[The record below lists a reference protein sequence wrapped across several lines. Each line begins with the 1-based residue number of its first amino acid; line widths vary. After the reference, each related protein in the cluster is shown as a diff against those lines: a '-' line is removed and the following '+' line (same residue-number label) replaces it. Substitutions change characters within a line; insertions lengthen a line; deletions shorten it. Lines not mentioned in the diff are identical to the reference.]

1 MRMEPVEAA
10 ERIIQHDYPDCLLA
24 VLGGSASRGEYNEQ
38 SDLDIMVIE
47 RDSYDFSR
55 KTIEAHG
62 WIAEIF
68 ILSLS
73 SYREYFDEGVS
84 AANPSLQR
92 MVVEGT
98 VLLALPEGE
107 EVRAEARSDLN
118 YGPIPLMLTD
128 IDEYRYMLTEYMLDL
143 QSPRRDAEKW
153 FTVHKIAAILCDF
166 VLRVN
171 REWTGEGKTLFRL
184 FNSYDSILGERL
196 EAALAAMYRQDD
208 PSVLMAFTEEM
219 LRPYG
224 GKLLIGYEE

>member
-10 ERIIQHDYPDCLLA
+10 ERVIQHDYPDCLLA

-38 SDLDIMVIE
+38 SDLDIMVLE
-47 RDSYDFSR
+47 REGHDFSR
-55 KTIEAHG
+55 RTIEAHG
-62 WIAEIF
+62 WITEIF

-73 SYREYFDEGVS
+73 SYREYFDEGVI
-84 AANPSLQR
+84 AANPSFQR
-92 MVVEGT
+92 MIAEGT
-98 VLLALPEGE
+98 VLHLMPEGE
-107 EVRAEARSDLN
+107 EVRAEAQSDLY
-118 YGPIPLMLTD
+118 YGPLPLTITD
-128 IDEYRYMLTEYMLDL
+128 INEYRYVLTEYMLDL
-143 QSPRRDAEKW
+143 KSPRSDGEKW

-184 FNSYDSILGERL
+184 FNRFDTILGERL
-196 EAALAAMYRQDD
+196 ETALAAMYRQDD
-208 PSVLMAFTEEM
+208 PSILMAFTEEM

>member
-10 ERIIQHDYPDCLLA
+10 ERIIQYDYPDCLLA

-38 SDLDIMVIE
+38 SDLDIIVIE
-47 RDSYDFSR
+47 RDGHDFSR

-73 SYREYFDEGVS
+73 SYREYFDEGVI

-98 VLLALPEGE
+98 VLHALPEGE
-107 EVRAEARSDLN
+107 EVQAEARSDLN
-118 YGPIPLMLTD
+118 YGPMPLMLTD
-128 IDEYRYMLTEYMLDL
+128 INEYRYMLTEYLLDL

-184 FNSYDSILGERL
+184 FNRYDSILGERL
-196 EAALAAMYRQDD
+196 EAALTAMYRQDD

-219 LRPYG
+219 LHPYG
-224 GKLLIGYEE
+224 GKLLIGYDE

>member
-10 ERIIQHDYPDCLLA
+10 ERIIQYDYPDCLLA
-24 VLGGSASRGEYNEQ
+24 VLGGSASRGEHNEQ
-38 SDLDIMVIE
+38 SDLDIIVIE
-47 RDSYDFSR
+47 RDGHDFSR

-73 SYREYFDEGVS
+73 SYREYFDEGVI

-98 VLLALPEGE
+98 VLHALPEGE
-107 EVRAEARSDLN
+107 EVQAEARSDLN
-118 YGPIPLMLTD
+118 YGPMPLMLTD
-128 IDEYRYMLTEYMLDL
+128 INEYRYMLTEYLLDL

-184 FNSYDSILGERL
+184 FNRYDSILGERL
-196 EAALAAMYRQDD
+196 EAALTAMYRQDD

-219 LRPYG
+219 LHPYG

>member
-10 ERIIQHDYPDCLLA
+10 ERIIQHAYPDCLLA

-38 SDLDIMVIE
+38 SDLDIIVIE
-47 RDSYDFSR
+47 RDGHDFSR
-55 KTIEAHG
+55 KTIEAHE

-68 ILSLS
+68 ILSLF

-92 MVVEGT
+92 MVVEGA
-98 VLLALPEGE
+98 VLRALPEGE

-118 YGPIPLMLTD
+118 YGPMPLTLTD
-128 IDEYRYMLTEYMLDL
+128 IDEYRYMLTEYLLDL
-143 QSPRRDAEKW
+143 KSPRRDGEKW

-184 FNSYDSILGERL
+184 FNRYDSILGERL
-196 EAALAAMYRQDD
+196 EAALGAMYRQDD

-219 LRPYG
+219 LHPYG

>member
-10 ERIIQHDYPDCLLA
+10 ERIIQYDYPDCLLA

-38 SDLDIMVIE
+38 SDLDIIVIE
-47 RDSYDFSR
+47 RDGHDFSR

-73 SYREYFDEGVS
+73 SYREYFDEGVI

-98 VLLALPEGE
+98 VLHALPEGE
-107 EVRAEARSDLN
+107 EVQAEARSDLN
-118 YGPIPLMLTD
+118 YGPMPLMLTD
-128 IDEYRYMLTEYMLDL
+128 INEYRYMLTEYLLDL

-184 FNSYDSILGERL
+184 FNRYDSILGERL
-196 EAALAAMYRQDD
+196 EAALTAMYRQDD

-219 LRPYG
+219 LHPYG